1 MRGGWGGQGWSGL
14 GGWRRKSRR
23 QETPVIPKPRKPT
36 SATTATAVRSMEA
49 SRRKDEEA
57 ARRMAVM
64 RPKMILMTVNG
75 GLGTLAD
82 WASRGW
88 TGVPGCACFS
98 MTRRAG
104 LACGPFGGD
113 ALRGCPTF
121 PPFVAQSLQTI
132 GHRLG
137 PCSVNAGFRSC
148 TAPRLRWMSSFQC
161 NESLGVRASS
171 GRSVGR

>member
-1 MRGGWGGQGWSGL
+1 M
-14 GGWRRKSRR
+14 
-23 QETPVIPKPRKPT
+23 IPKPRKPT
-36 SATTATAVRSMEA
+36 SATTATAVKSMEA

-82 WASRGW
+82 WDSRGW

-113 ALRGCPTF
+113 ALRGCPPLPRFLREVSKRLAIGSDPAASIPDQKLFRAPLALIVLF
-121 PPFVAQSLQTI
+121 PV
-132 GHRLG
+132 
-137 PCSVNAGFRSC
+137 
-148 TAPRLRWMSSFQC
+148 
-161 NESLGVRASS
+161 
-171 GRSVGR
+171 